1 MCARYK
7 DVSDICCN
15 DCFNSLSHSMF
26 ESIIN
31 ENTSERE
38 KNLNLLLYEFRL
50 YSRMIVINDRNQKR
64 SKWHEKSHATGRLNF
79 V

>member
-7 DVSDICCN
+7 DVSDFCCN

-38 KNLNLLLYEFRL
+38 IDLNLLFYEFRL
-50 YSRMIVINDRNQKR
+50 YSRMIVINDRKP
-64 SKWHEKSHATGRLNF
+64 EKDKVA
-79 V
+79 